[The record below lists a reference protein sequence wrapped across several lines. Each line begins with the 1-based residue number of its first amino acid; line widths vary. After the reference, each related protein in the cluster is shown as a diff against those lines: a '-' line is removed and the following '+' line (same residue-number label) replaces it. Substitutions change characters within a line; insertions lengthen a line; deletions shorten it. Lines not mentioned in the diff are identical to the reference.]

1 MPFLPNILSPRR
13 VSRRHGA
20 FTLVELLIVVVI
32 LGILAMLV
40 VPAFTGASQP
50 ARENV
55 LRENLRIMRTQIE
68 VFTGQHNGLP
78 PGYPGG
84 DRDATPTSAAFV
96 AHLTQYTNEN
106 GATSATYSVATP
118 IKPYLSDLPTN
129 PFTNLS
135 AVRVLGDSDS
145 FPAADGLTYGWF
157 YKASTRQFVANVAG
171 NDESGRAY
179 SDY

>member
-1 MPFLPNILSPRR
+1 MLSRSTITPRPAR
-13 VSRRHGA
+13 PRTA

-55 LRENLRIMRTQIE
+55 LRENLRIMRTQVE
-68 VFTGQHNGLP
+68 LFAGQHNGLS

-84 DRDATPTSAAFV
+84 DRTATPTSAAFV
-96 AHLTQYTNEN
+96 AHLTQYTSEN
-106 GATSATYSVATP
+106 GATSATYSASTP
-118 IKPYLSDLPTN
+118 IKPYLREVPTN
-129 PFTNLS
+129 PFTDLN
-135 AVRVLGDSDS
+135 AVRVLGDGESI
-145 FPAADGLTYGWF
+145 PAADGLTYGWF